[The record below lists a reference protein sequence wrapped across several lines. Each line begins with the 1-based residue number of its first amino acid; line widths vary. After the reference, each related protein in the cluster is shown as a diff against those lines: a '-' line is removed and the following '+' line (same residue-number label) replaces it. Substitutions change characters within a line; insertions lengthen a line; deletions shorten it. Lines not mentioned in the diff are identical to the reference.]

1 MDSRSQKQGSEC
13 IVYDADRI
21 QHPDGFLF
29 DVAYWRERGA
39 VSGEAVGRGSAFFIE
54 APFGNVVL
62 RKYLRGGLPGR
73 FIRDHYVFTGWQRSR
88 PVSEFDVLE
97 RLHEAG
103 LPVPRPV
110 AAMVRRHGLVYTG
123 ALMTLRIDDVSP
135 LADELEARAGDA
147 PFWRSVGRCIRR
159 FHDHGV
165 VHADLNARN
174 ILVGGERIYLIDF
187 DRARIAPGRHS
198 AFRRNLARL
207 RRSLEKFRPPS
218 KDPALEGDWKALLGG
233 YAGDD
238 GRA

>member
-1 MDSRSQKQGSEC
+1 M
-13 IVYDADRI
+13 
-21 QHPDGFLF
+21 F
-29 DVAYWRERGA
+29 DVAYWRERGT

-54 APFGNVVL
+54 APFGSVVL

-73 FIRDHYVFTGWQRSR
+73 FIRDRYVFTGWQRSR
-88 PVSEFDVLE
+88 PVSEFNVLE

-103 LPVPRPV
+103 LPVPAPV

-123 ALMTLRIDDVSP
+123 ALMTMRLGNVSP
-135 LADELEARAGDA
+135 LADELEARAGNA
-147 PFWRSVGRCIRR
+147 PFWRSVGACIRR

-174 ILVGGERIYLIDF
+174 ILAGDEGIYLIDF
-187 DRARIAPGRHS
+187 DRARIAPGRRS

-207 RRSLEKFRPPS
+207 RRSLDKLCPS
-218 KDPALEGDWKALLGG
+218 SAAETLESDWLALLAG